1 MSVKLNKRAYEF
13 AREMIDDGKF
23 VPDERDDW
31 SEHQP
36 SAEQENKFI
45 ARHGWTEY
53 GKWHLGLDDEQ
64 DEETKGRYKFPY
76 GDFKRVH
83 RCALISAECR
93 AGQYKYLDIEK
104 AAHQLHQMIETR
116 RIGDRG
122 AGARRSDSGGDARSE
137 RV

>member
-83 RCALISAECR
+83 RCALISAESR